1 MSFATRPDRITEEM
15 TALLGKGVTY
25 SELQEIAA
33 WVGLPKSTAAKLVH
47 AQTSTTG
54 TPRLG
59 KRALS
64 QRFGRHLIGI
74 LVAFVFGATLLNIA
88 SEMSWPRVLFLVV
101 LFGLVAYGVF
111 ALIARIASD

>member
-15 TALLGKGVTY
+15 TTLLGKGVTY
-25 SELQEIAA
+25 SELQEIVA
-33 WVGLPKSTAAKLVH
+33 WVGLPESTAAKLVH
-47 AQTSTTG
+47 AQTSTAG
-54 TPRLG
+54 AQR

-64 QRFGRHLIGI
+64 KRFGRHLIGI
-74 LVAFVFGATLLNIA
+74 LVAFVLIATLVNIA
-88 SEMSWPRVLFLVV
+88 SDMSWPRVLFLVV